1 MTEVNEGMRIGEAIC
16 GVLAAVLGG
25 AGLAFA
31 LFASTIASVGATV
44 SVRAVPI
51 CVPTPCPEAS
61 VAPIIR
67 ETISHRSI
75 ADGGISG
82 GLAGVVIAV
91 VAVLLVIAT
100 GAVLHSITSWLPLL
114 VLLFIATGMLLFVTV
129 LTGFSIGLV
138 FLPADALA
146 VAASALG
153 LARVLEPPR
162 PVTRPSP

>member
-1 MTEVNEGMRIGEAIC
+1 MTGVNMGTRIAEAIC
-16 GVLAAVLGG
+16 GVLAAALGG

-31 LFASTIASVGATV
+31 LFASTIASVGGTV
-44 SVRAVPI
+44 SVHAVPI

-67 ETISHRSI
+67 ETITHRSI

-82 GLAGVVIAV
+82 GLVGVVMAV
-91 VAVLLVIAT
+91 VAVLVVIAL
-100 GAVLHSITSWLPLL
+100 GAVLHSITSWTPWL
-114 VLLFIATGMLLFVTV
+114 VLLLIATGLLLFVTV
-129 LTGFSIGLV
+129 LTGFSIGFA

-153 LARVLEPPR
+153 LARLLDPPR
-162 PVTRPSP
+162 PVTLPGP

>member
-1 MTEVNEGMRIGEAIC
+1 
-16 GVLAAVLGG
+16 
-25 AGLAFA
+25 
-31 LFASTIASVGATV
+31 
-44 SVRAVPI
+44 
-51 CVPTPCPEAS
+51 

-67 ETISHRSI
+67 ETITHRSI

-91 VAVLLVIAT
+91 VAVLLVIAI

-129 LTGFSIGLV
+129 LTGFSIGLA